1 MPITCTSA
9 QCSLL
14 RLGGRIYYIL
24 RCRRCAHADAQA
36 LDLFATEEYEICRLK
51 SQRRF
56 VPFTAPYGASEGQG
70 SEAKAE
76 REGLELHVG
85 AFEHVHGTIS
95 HVEGYHRD
103 CVEAGNWMMKRV
115 KWSVGSVIR
124 LKVQW

>member
-85 AFEHVHGTIS
+85 AFEHVHRTIS
-95 HVEGYHRD
+95 HVEGYHRILEHQQAVD
-103 CVEAGNWMMKRV
+103 GPPPLSDTLLLE
-115 KWSVGSVIR
+115 SVLSPI
-124 LKVQW
+124 